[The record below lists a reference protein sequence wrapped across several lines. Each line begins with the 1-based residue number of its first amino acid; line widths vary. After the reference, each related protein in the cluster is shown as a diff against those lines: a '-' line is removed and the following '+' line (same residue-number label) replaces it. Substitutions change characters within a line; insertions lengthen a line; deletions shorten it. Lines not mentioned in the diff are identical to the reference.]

1 MNFRCYYFA
10 AGSYIHKFK
19 EALLEVADINRRR
32 DEFIHNSRVE
42 ISGFVL
48 FWAISRK
55 LKQKRCTNYLQ
66 ITLKILYI
74 SAQP

>member
-10 AGSYIHKFK
+10 AGSYILTLKDV
-19 EALLEVADINRRR
+19 LLEIADINRRR

-55 LKQKRCTNYLQ
+55 LNQKHCTINLQ
-66 ITLKILYI
+66 IALKILYI